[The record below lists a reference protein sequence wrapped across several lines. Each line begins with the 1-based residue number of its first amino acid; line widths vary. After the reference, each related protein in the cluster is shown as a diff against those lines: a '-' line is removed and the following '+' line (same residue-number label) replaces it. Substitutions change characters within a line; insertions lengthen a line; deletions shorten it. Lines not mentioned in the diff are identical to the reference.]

1 MGDGLFVALAR
12 PAHWPL
18 ATPPQLAQ
26 NLPHVAVVVPNP
38 KLLFDQMA
46 YSPQRPQRRLV
57 AQSLRPLQQTLLQPL
72 QVFRTQTRLASG
84 TAGLPKSLSSLLSQ
98 HSNPAVHAGV
108 AHFQAT
114 GYFRLAQ
121 PLLQQ
126 SYRPQAAALQSLKIS
141 AYSLWVSHAD
151 IDASR
156 VVLVALYYATLNS
169 GSGWRKPP
177 RPASSSHTWRPGAG
191 VFRRASA
198 DAPSSGSG
206 AVSGRS
212 RR

>member
-156 VVLVALYYATLNS
+156 VVLVALYYATLNKRGRHFPHIAVCGEENYEQKTLHS
-169 GSGWRKPP
+169 LTR
-177 RPASSSHTWRPGAG
+177 RNRCCCAG
-191 VFRRASA
+191 NSAALKRRL
-198 DAPSSGSG
+198 PQ
-206 AVSGRS
+206 
-212 RR
+212 